1 MRIFNCAVAQMIHTF
16 GVARIW
22 GNLMENALFPGQVK
36 VRVLYDLSG
45 EFGQDLKRQWE
56 VREFEIECLKYTY
69 SAQEVRIYLRR
80 RSIYLAS
87 RIVKT
92 SKYQVVSVGLLKF
105 GSVCTLVWKTGKYHE
120 KKSGISKQRASRSY
134 ATI

>member
-1 MRIFNCAVAQMIHTF
+1 MIHTF

-22 GNLMENALFPGQVK
+22 RNLTENALFPGQVK

-45 EFGQDLKRQWE
+45 KFGKDLKKQWE
-56 VREFEIECLKYTY
+56 VGEFEIECLKYTY
-69 SAQEVRIYLRR
+69 FAREVRIYLRR

-105 GSVCTLVWKTGKYHE
+105 GSVWKLVWKTGKCHE
-120 KKSGISKQRASRSY
+120 KSLGFQSRGRVAAMHISVL
-134 ATI
+134 